1 MIIDK
6 KSTTYYI
13 VRYSVQILMM
23 EDRMVS
29 NALFF
34 AKSLVEESMIFRR
47 VEQVSYIMM
56 LDETEERNARRI

>member
-1 MIIDK
+1 
-6 KSTTYYI
+6 
-13 VRYSVQILMM
+13 MM